1 MAHLPTS
8 PSLMI
13 VVEHGLLE
21 ETTTFTALLRERI
34 PPEFPTWVYYVDLQ
48 VRDRSLCDSS
58 YSSVCREQLER
69 QNSTL
74 SPRVPP
80 SSEPARRFALLRLI
94 WLLPFLHL
102 LESLLS
108 RSFSTPLMVLRF
120 SSTNSRKRVSN
131 TPSPTSTSPR
141 MTAVS
146 NRASSTSSLAFRLI
160 SS

>member
-69 QNSTL
+69 QNSTR

-80 SSEPARRFALLRLI
+80 
-94 WLLPFLHL
+94 FL
-102 LESLLS
+102 
-108 RSFSTPLMVLRF
+108 
-120 SSTNSRKRVSN
+120 
-131 TPSPTSTSPR
+131 
-141 MTAVS
+141 
-146 NRASSTSSLAFRLI
+146 
-160 SS
+160 